1 MWQVS
6 LLSLLVEQ
14 HSREVQG
21 KVRISWDTVSRMI
34 NRRYYDCQNKW
45 NTIKKANLKV
55 GRFTVEED
63 EIIRRTVTEWDSH
76 GVRQG
81 MWIFLQNELGRRN
94 DVIRK
99 RWQSVLCKRGPGLNM
114 GMDNFAPAAG
124 GAASSSQQQQQQ

>member
-1 MWQVS
+1 MS
-6 LLSLLVEQ
+6 LLGLLVEQ

-55 GRFTVEED
+55 GRFTIEED

-99 RWQSVLCKRGPGLNM
+99 RWQTVLCKRGPGLVM
-114 GMDNFAPAAG
+114 ENFPAANNN
-124 GAASSSQQQQQQ
+124 QQ